1 MPYTGASSIFVRVLL
16 TKKYSLPLRVIAA
29 LAEHFASFASE
40 TRTLPVLWH
49 QSLLVFAQRYK
60 AELTAAQREQLRVLL
75 RAQAH
80 PYITPEI
87 RRELFQQPPGGGVGT
102 TTDVCPKGVASSSGR
117 HGMGA

>member
-87 RRELFQQPPGGGVGT
+87 RRELFQQPPGGGRAAE
-102 TTDVCPKGVASSSGR
+102 DDADDSSMRLG
-117 HGMGA
+117 